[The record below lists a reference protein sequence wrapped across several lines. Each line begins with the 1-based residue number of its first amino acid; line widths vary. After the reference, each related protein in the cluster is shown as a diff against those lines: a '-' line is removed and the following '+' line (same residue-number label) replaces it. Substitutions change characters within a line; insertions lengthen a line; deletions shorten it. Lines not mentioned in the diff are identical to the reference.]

1 MIGQYVLVEQA
12 QEVDRFEVLASAV
25 DVRPPFILAVVVRY
39 SMDATASTRRPSMWN
54 FSIQNIADENSRF
67 RVEVLP

>member
-25 DVRPPFILAVVVRY
+25 DVRPPFILAVVVQIQHGRDRIY
-39 SMDATASTRRPSMWN
+39 AQAVHVELL
-54 FSIQNIADENSRF
+54 QNIADENSRF
-67 RVEVLP
+67 RVETLP